1 MIFTKAKVS
10 PKGKLNTEDLKKMGM
25 NVLVF
30 TAPALIVFFGQLASG
45 VNWKVAGAVA
55 LLALYGVL
63 ADLFKKLQDGAK
75 K

>member
-1 MIFTKAKVS
+1 MILTKAKIA
-10 PKGKLNTEDLKKMGM
+10 PKGKLNTEDLKKIGM

-55 LLALYGVL
+55 LLALWGIL
-63 ADLFKKLQDGAK
+63 ADLFKKLQDGK

>member
-1 MIFTKAKVS
+1 MILTKAKVA
-10 PKGKLNTEDLKKMGM
+10 PQGKLNTEDLKKMGM

-55 LLALYGVL
+55 LLALWGIL

>member
-1 MIFTKAKVS
+1 MILSQAKIA
-10 PKGKLNTEDLKKMGM
+10 PQGKLNTEDLKKMGM

-30 TAPALIVFFGQLASG
+30 TAPALFIFFYQLSTG

-63 ADLFKKLQDGAK
+63 ADLFKKLQDGTK